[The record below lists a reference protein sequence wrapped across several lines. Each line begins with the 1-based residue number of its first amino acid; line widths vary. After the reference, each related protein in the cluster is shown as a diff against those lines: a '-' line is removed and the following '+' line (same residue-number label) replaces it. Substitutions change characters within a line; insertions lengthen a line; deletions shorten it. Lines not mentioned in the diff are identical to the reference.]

1 MKTLKIFVT
10 GSVQGAYFRQFVNK
24 TANELKLKGFVR
36 NLDDGRV
43 EVVVEGRD
51 ETVNEMVEACKKG
64 APQANV
70 KEVQT
75 QEISNQGFESFKI
88 LK

>member
-1 MKTLKIFVT
+1 MKTIKIFIT
-10 GSVQGAYFRQFVNK
+10 GSVQGVYFRQFVNK

-36 NLDDGRV
+36 NMDDGRV

-51 ETVNEMVEACKKG
+51 EKVNEMVEACKKG

-75 QEISNQGFESFKI
+75 QELSNQGFDSFKI
-88 LK
+88 LR

>member
-1 MKTLKIFVT
+1 MKTVKIFVT

-36 NLDDGRV
+36 NMDDGRV
-43 EVVVEGRD
+43 EVIAEGRD
-51 ETVNEMVEACKKG
+51 EKVNEMIEACKKG
-64 APQANV
+64 APQASV

-75 QEISNQGFESFKI
+75 QELSHQGFDSFKI
-88 LK
+88 LR

>member
-10 GSVQGAYFRQFVNK
+10 GSVQGVYFRQFVNK
-24 TANELKLKGFVR
+24 KANELKLKGFVR

-51 ETVNEMVEACKKG
+51 ERVNEMVEACKKG

-75 QEISNQGFESFKI
+75 QELSNQGFNSFKI
-88 LK
+88 LR

>member
-1 MKTLKIFVT
+1 MKTLKIFVK
-10 GSVQGAYFRQFVNK
+10 GSVQGVYFRQFVNK

-43 EVVVEGRD
+43 EVVVEGKD
-51 ETVNEMVEACKKG
+51 EIVNQMVELCKKG

-75 QEISNQGFESFKI
+75 EEIPHQGFDNFKI
-88 LK
+88 LR